1 MRRQRR
7 AHLKR
12 HDRGDQHHRRGDRV
26 GSAAVHLHCGSN
38 SHRGRVSATAGFGPT
53 PRGYSPTISFEN
65 PGTPSFEHHN
75 VEETAT
81 VLRVH
86 GELDIG
92 SADALREALDA
103 AEAEDTTVIR
113 MDATGVQF
121 VDSTAL
127 GVILAAA
134 QRMTARGGRLELM
147 NTTPTVRRI
156 LDMTLIARTV
166 HLIP

>member
-1 MRRQRR
+1 
-7 AHLKR
+7 
-12 HDRGDQHHRRGDRV
+12 
-26 GSAAVHLHCGSN
+26 
-38 SHRGRVSATAGFGPT
+38 
-53 PRGYSPTISFEN
+53 
-65 PGTPSFEHHN
+65 
-75 VEETAT
+75 
-81 VLRVH
+81 
-86 GELDIG
+86 
-92 SADALREALDA
+92 LREALDA

-113 MDATGVQF
+113 IDATGVQF

>member
-1 MRRQRR
+1 VVRTPI
-7 AHLKR
+7 
-12 HDRGDQHHRRGDRV
+12 
-26 GSAAVHLHCGSN
+26 GSGY
-38 SHRGRVSATAGFGPT
+38 RPPPGFGPT

-113 MDATGVQF
+113 IDATGVQF